1 MRTSRPQSI
10 VKTTKFTKCHE
21 VFFEQTINFVL
32 LRCPSWLEKFTTGMV
47 APQLLDRLKS
57 TFVEEKKI
65 SHYTILSKIG
75 SGGMGEVYLA
85 QDQKLDR
92 TVALKI
98 LPAEFASDPARMH
111 RFVQEAKAA
120 SALDHPNVAHIYEIG
135 ESDGT
140 NFIAMQ
146 YIEGTTLDA
155 YIKDRQLQSNE
166 ILDIA
171 IQVADALDVAGS
183 KGITHRD
190 IKSAN
195 IMITPRGQIK
205 VLDFGLAKVEQ
216 RTASQPETSKMETAA
231 GTTPGLILGTVQYMS
246 PEQALGKPVD
256 HRSDIYSLG
265 VVMYQLAT
273 AKLPFS
279 GSTSSDTLNRI
290 LNSQPEAIARFNYN
304 IDPALEH
311 IIRKCMEKDP
321 DRRYQSARELLI
333 DLKNLKRDTE
343 SGSRPELPARPAPK
357 NIMRYAV
364 VVGILAAVIA
374 GLYYFRSWRRSEI
387 RSLAV
392 LPFVNANANTEN
404 EWLGDGITE
413 TTINSL
419 SQIPDLKVMARSTV
433 DRYKGKSLDPQK
445 AGRDLKV
452 DAVLTG
458 NVSQQGDDLV
468 IGTELV
474 KVADGSLIWGEN
486 YRNKISDLVSMQR
499 AISEKISDELRTR
512 LTGEQKKVISK
523 QFSVNPEAYQL
534 YLKGR
539 FFWNKRG
546 EEDIKKAIELFN
558 QAISKDP
565 SYALAYVGL
574 ADCYVVKS
582 SPFSR
587 EVRLKKGTAAANKA
601 LELEPTLAEAYVSL
615 GAAKELDWDWKGAEK
630 LYRKAI
636 EINPNYPTAHQWLSE
651 ILVQSGRTEEGLNE
665 SRMALELDP
674 LSTIMNVSLAANLYF
689 ARKFDEAIAQCR
701 KTIELDPDSFMP
713 RERLI
718 QALLSKKEFTEAFS
732 EYEKLIKIYGV
743 YEEERAGIEA
753 VKQEYLTMGEEG
765 FWKKKLE
772 LDLDNFKKGYGTYYN
787 IAINYSMLRDNNSAF
802 LCLEKSVQARELQL
816 DELKVD
822 PRMDPLRSDPRFND
836 YLRRVNLE

>member
-1 MRTSRPQSI
+1 
-10 VKTTKFTKCHE
+10 
-21 VFFEQTINFVL
+21 
-32 LRCPSWLEKFTTGMV
+32 
-47 APQLLDRLKS
+47 
-57 TFVEEKKI
+57 
-65 SHYTILSKIG
+65 
-75 SGGMGEVYLA
+75 MGEVYLA

-98 LPAEFASDPARMH
+98 LPSEFASDPARMH

-146 YIEGTTLDA
+146 FIEGTTLDA

-171 IQVADALDVAGS
+171 IQIADALDVAGS
-183 KGITHRD
+183 KGIIHRD

-216 RTASQPETSKMETAA
+216 KTTSQSEASKMETAT
-231 GTTPGLILGTVQYMS
+231 GTTPGMILGTVQYMS

-273 AKLPFS
+273 TKLPFS
-279 GSTSSDTLNRI
+279 GSTPSDTLNRI

-333 DLKNLKRDTE
+333 DLKNLKRDSE
-343 SGSRPELPARPAPK
+343 STPRAELSHVKPK
-357 NIMRYAV
+357 PKSLLRYV
-364 VVGILAAVIA
+364 IVISILAIGIA
-374 GLYYFRSWRRSEI
+374 AIFYFRYTRRSEI

-392 LPFVNANANTEN
+392 LPFVNSNQDQSKA
-404 EWLGDGITE
+404 WLTDGITE

-433 DRYKGKSLDPQK
+433 DRYKGKALDPLK

-458 NVSQQGDDLV
+458 NVSQQGNDLV
-468 IGTELV
+468 IGAELV
-474 KVADGSLIWGEN
+474 KVEDGSLIWGEN

-499 AISEKISDELRTR
+499 TISEKISDELHAR
-512 LTGEQKKVISK
+512 LTGDQKKVISK
-523 QFSVNPEAYQL
+523 QFAVNPEAYEL

-539 FFWNKRG
+539 FFWNRRD
-546 EEDIKKAIELFN
+546 EEDIKKAIDFFQ
-558 QAISKDP
+558 QAIKKDP
-565 SYALAYVGL
+565 DYALAYVGL
-574 ADCYVVKS
+574 ADSYVVKS

-587 EVRLKKGTAAANKA
+587 EVRLEKGSEAANKA
-601 LELEPTLAEAYVSL
+601 LELEPKLAEAYVSL
-615 GAAKELDWDWKGAEK
+615 AATRELEWDWKGAEK

-636 EINPNYPTAHQWLSE
+636 ELNPNYPTAHQWLGE
-651 ILVQSGRTEEGLNE
+651 TLVQSGHFDEGLIE
-665 SRMALELDP
+665 SRRALELDP
-674 LSTIMNVSLAANLYF
+674 LATIMNVSLAANLYY

-718 QALLSKKEFTEAFS
+718 QALVEKKQFTEAFD
-732 EYEKLIKIYGV
+732 EYEKLAKIYGTFEKEKAEI
-743 YEEERAGIEA
+743 EEA
-753 VKQEYLTMGEEG
+753 KKEYLMLGEEG

-772 LDLDNFKKGYGTYYN
+772 IDLKNLSHGQGSYYN
-787 IAINYSMLRDNNSAF
+787 IAVNYSMLRENDLAF
-802 LCLEKSVQARELQL
+802 LLLDKSVKARELQL

-822 PRMDPLRSDPRFND
+822 PKMDPIRSDPRFND
-836 YLRRVNLE
+836 YVRRVNLE

>member
-1 MRTSRPQSI
+1 
-10 VKTTKFTKCHE
+10 
-21 VFFEQTINFVL
+21 
-32 LRCPSWLEKFTTGMV
+32 
-47 APQLLDRLKS
+47 
-57 TFVEEKKI
+57 
-65 SHYTILSKIG
+65 
-75 SGGMGEVYLA
+75 MGEVYLA

-98 LPAEFASDPARMH
+98 LPPEFASDPARMH

-146 YIEGTTLDA
+146 YIEGATLDS
-155 YIKDRQLQSNE
+155 YIKDRQVQSNE

-171 IQVADALDVAGS
+171 IQIADALDVAGS
-183 KGITHRD
+183 KGIIHRD

-195 IMITPRGQIK
+195 IMITPRGQVK

-216 RTASQPETSKMETAA
+216 KASSRAEASVMETAT
-231 GTTPGLILGTVQYMS
+231 GTTPGMILGTVQYMS
-246 PEQALGKPVD
+246 PEQALGKSVD

-265 VVMYQLAT
+265 IVMYQLAT
-273 AKLPFS
+273 GKLPFS
-279 GSTSSDTLNRI
+279 GSTPSDTLNRI
-290 LNSQPEAIARFNYN
+290 LNSQPEAIGRFNYN
-304 IDPALEH
+304 IDPALEN
-311 IIRKCMEKDP
+311 IIRKCMEKDA

-343 SGSRPELPARPAPK
+343 SGSRPQLQAQPARK
-357 NIMRYAV
+357 NILPYALIAIV
-364 VVGILAAVIA
+364 LAAVVIG
-374 GLYYFRSWRRSEI
+374 GLYYFRYAKRSEI

-392 LPFVNANANTEN
+392 LPFVNTNANPEN

-433 DRYKGKSLDPQK
+433 DRYKGKSFDPQK
-445 AGRDLKV
+445 AGKDLKV

-458 NVSQQGDDLV
+458 NVSQQGDDVV

-474 KVADGSLIWGEN
+474 KVEDGSLIWGEN

-499 AISEKISDELRTR
+499 TISEKISDELHAR
-512 LTGEQKKVISK
+512 LTGEQKKVISH

-546 EEDIKKAIELFN
+546 EDDIKKAVELFQ
-558 QAISKDP
+558 QAINKDP

-582 SPFSR
+582 APYSR
-587 EVRLKKGTAAANKA
+587 EVRLEKGAAAANKA

-615 GAAKELDWDWKGAEK
+615 GAVKELDWNWKDAER

-636 EINPNYPTAHQWLSE
+636 ELNPNYPTAHQWLGE
-651 ILVQSGRTEEGLNE
+651 ILVQSGRIEEGLNE
-665 SRMALELDP
+665 NHKALELDP
-674 LSTIMNVSLAANLYF
+674 LSTIMNVSLAANLYY
-689 ARKFDEAIAQCR
+689 ARKFDESIAQCR
-701 KTIELDPDSFMP
+701 KTMELDPESFMP

-718 QALLSKKEFTEAFS
+718 QNLLEKKEFDEGFS
-732 EYEKLIKIYGV
+732 EYEKLTKIYET
-743 YEEERAGIEA
+743 YEEEKADIEA
-753 VKQEYLTMGEEG
+753 VKEDYLKLGEEG

-772 LDLDNFKKGYGTYYN
+772 FDLKNFKKGQGTYYN
-787 IAINYSMLRDNNSAF
+787 IAVNYAMLRENDAAF
-802 LCLEKSVQARELQL
+802 ALLGKSIELRESQV
-816 DELKVD
+816 DQIKVD

-836 YLRRVNLE
+836 LLRKVNLL

>member
-1 MRTSRPQSI
+1 
-10 VKTTKFTKCHE
+10 
-21 VFFEQTINFVL
+21 
-32 LRCPSWLEKFTTGMV
+32 
-47 APQLLDRLKS
+47 
-57 TFVEEKKI
+57 
-65 SHYTILSKIG
+65 
-75 SGGMGEVYLA
+75 MGEVYLA

-98 LPAEFASDPARMH
+98 LPPEFASDPARMH

-146 YIEGTTLDA
+146 YIEGATLDS
-155 YIKDRQLQSNE
+155 YIKDRQVQSNE

-171 IQVADALDVAGS
+171 IQIADALDVAGS
-183 KGITHRD
+183 KGIIHRD

-195 IMITPRGQIK
+195 IMITPRGQVK

-216 RTASQPETSKMETAA
+216 KASSRAEASVMETAT
-231 GTTPGLILGTVQYMS
+231 GTTPGMILGTVQYMS
-246 PEQALGKPVD
+246 PEQALGKSVD

-265 VVMYQLAT
+265 IVMYQLAT
-273 AKLPFS
+273 GKLPFS
-279 GSTSSDTLNRI
+279 GSTPSDTLNRI
-290 LNSQPEAIARFNYN
+290 LNSQPEAIGRFNYN
-304 IDPALEH
+304 IDPALEN
-311 IIRKCMEKDP
+311 IIRKCMEKDA

-343 SGSRPELPARPAPK
+343 SGSRPQLQARPARK
-357 NIMRYAV
+357 NILPYALIAIV
-364 VVGILAAVIA
+364 LAAVVIG
-374 GLYYFRSWRRSEI
+374 GLYYFRYAKRSEI

-392 LPFVNANANTEN
+392 LPFVNTNANPEN

-433 DRYKGKSLDPQK
+433 DRYKGKSFDPQK
-445 AGRDLKV
+445 AGKDLKV

-474 KVADGSLIWGEN
+474 KVEDGSLIWGEN
-486 YRNKISDLVSMQR
+486 YRNKISDLVSMQQI
-499 AISEKISDELRTR
+499 ISEKISDELHAR
-512 LTGEQKKVISK
+512 LTGEQKKVISH

-546 EEDIKKAIELFN
+546 EDDIKKAVELFQ
-558 QAISKDP
+558 QAINKDP

-582 SPFSR
+582 APYSR
-587 EVRLKKGTAAANKA
+587 EVRLEKGAAAANKA

-615 GAAKELDWDWKGAEK
+615 GAVKELDWNWKDAER

-636 EINPNYPTAHQWLSE
+636 ELNPNYPTAHQWLGE
-651 ILVQSGRTEEGLNE
+651 ILVQSGRIEEGLNE
-665 SRMALELDP
+665 NHKALELDP
-674 LSTIMNVSLAANLYF
+674 LSTIMNVSLAANLYY
-689 ARKFDEAIAQCR
+689 ARKFDESIAQCR
-701 KTIELDPDSFMP
+701 KTMELDPESFMP

-718 QALLSKKEFTEAFS
+718 QNLLEKKEFDEGFS
-732 EYEKLIKIYGV
+732 EYEKLTKIYET
-743 YEEERAGIEA
+743 YEEEKADIEA
-753 VKQEYLTMGEEG
+753 VKEDYLKLGEEG

-772 LDLDNFKKGYGTYYN
+772 FDLKNFKKGQGTYYN
-787 IAINYSMLRDNNSAF
+787 IAVNYAMLRENDAAF
-802 LCLEKSVQARELQL
+802 ALLGKSIELRESQV
-816 DELKVD
+816 DQIKVD

-836 YLRRVNLE
+836 LLRKVNLL

>member
-1 MRTSRPQSI
+1 
-10 VKTTKFTKCHE
+10 
-21 VFFEQTINFVL
+21 
-32 LRCPSWLEKFTTGMV
+32 
-47 APQLLDRLKS
+47 
-57 TFVEEKKI
+57 
-65 SHYTILSKIG
+65 
-75 SGGMGEVYLA
+75 MGEVYLA

-92 TVALKI
+92 TIALKI
-98 LPAEFASDPARMH
+98 LPPEFASDPARMH

-155 YIKDRQLQSNE
+155 YTKDRQLQSTE

-171 IQVADALDVAGS
+171 IQIADALDVAGS
-183 KGITHRD
+183 KGIIHRD

-205 VLDFGLAKVEQ
+205 VLDFGLAKVEPK
-216 RTASQPETSKMETAA
+216 TTSHPEASKMETAT
-231 GTTPGLILGTVQYMS
+231 GTTPGMILGTVQYMS

-273 AKLPFS
+273 SKLPFS
-279 GSTSSDTLNRI
+279 GSSPSDTLNRI

-343 SGSRPELPARPAPK
+343 SSPRTEFRGVVSKQKSL
-357 NIMRYAV
+357 MRYAIV
-364 VVGILAAVIA
+364 IAILAVAIA
-374 GLYYFRSWRRSEI
+374 AIFYFRYAKRSEI

-392 LPFVNANANTEN
+392 LPFVNSNQDPSKS
-404 EWLGDGITE
+404 WLTDGITE

-419 SQIPDLKVMARSTV
+419 SQIPDLKVMAHSTV
-433 DRYKGKSLDPQK
+433 DRYKGKTLDPQK

-458 NVSQQGDDLV
+458 NVSQQGNDLV
-468 IGTELV
+468 IGAELV
-474 KVADGSLIWGEN
+474 KVDDGSLIWGEN

-499 AISEKISDELRTR
+499 TISEKISHELRTR
-512 LTGEQKKVISK
+512 LTGEQTKVISK
-523 QFSVNPEAYQL
+523 QFSVNPEAYEL

-539 FFWNKRG
+539 FFWNKRN
-546 EEDIKKAIELFN
+546 EDDIRKAIELFQ
-558 QAISKDP
+558 QAINKDP
-565 SYALAYVGL
+565 NYALAYVGL

-582 SPFSR
+582 APFSR
-587 EVRLKKGTAAANKA
+587 EVRLQKGNEAANKA
-601 LELEPTLAEAYVSL
+601 LELQPTLAEAYVSS
-615 GAAKELDWDWKGAEK
+615 GAAKELEWDWKGAEK

-636 EINPNYPTAHQWLSE
+636 ELNPNYPTAHQWLSE
-651 ILVQSGRTEEGLNE
+651 ILVQSGRIDEGLAE
-665 SRMALELDP
+665 SHRALELDP
-674 LSTIMNVSLAANLYF
+674 LATIMNVSLAANLYF
-689 ARKFDEAIAQCR
+689 ARRFDESIAQCR
-701 KTIELDPDSFMP
+701 KTIELDPESELP
-713 RERLI
+713 RNRLI
-718 QALLSKKEFTEAFS
+718 EGLLMKKHFTEAFS
-732 EYEKLIKIYGV
+732 EYEKLTKMLGV
-743 YEEERAGIEA
+743 YDKESAAIEA
-753 VKQEYLTMGEEG
+753 VKNEYSTLGEEG

-772 LDLDNFKKGYGTYYN
+772 FDLQNLSHGEGSYYN
-787 IAINYSMLRDNNSAF
+787 IAINYSMLRENDAAF
-802 LCLEKSVQARELQL
+802 FWLEKSVKSRELQL

-822 PRMDPLRSDPRFND
+822 PRMDPIQSDPRFKD
-836 YLRRVNLE
+836 FLHRVNLE

>member
-1 MRTSRPQSI
+1 MD
-10 VKTTKFTKCHE
+10 
-21 VFFEQTINFVL
+21 
-32 LRCPSWLEKFTTGMV
+32 EK
-47 APQLLDRLKS
+47 R
-57 TFVEEKKI
+57 I

-85 QDQKLDR
+85 KDEKLDR

-98 LPAEFASDPARMH
+98 LPPEFASDPARMH

-120 SALDHPNVAHIYEIG
+120 SALDHQNVAHIYEIG
-135 ESDGT
+135 ESNGT

-146 YIEGTTLDA
+146 YIEGATLET
-155 YIKDRQLQSNE
+155 YVKDRQLQSNE

-171 IQVADALDVAGS
+171 IQIADALDVAGA

-190 IKSAN
+190 IKAAN

-216 RTASQPETSKMETAA
+216 KTSSQPEASMMETAT
-231 GTTPGLILGTVQYMS
+231 GTSPGMILGTVQYMS

-273 AKLPFS
+273 GKLPFS
-279 GSTSSDTLNRI
+279 GNTPSETLNRI

-304 IDPALEH
+304 IDSALEH

-321 DRRYQSARELLI
+321 DRRYQSARELVI
-333 DLKNLKRDTE
+333 DLKNLKRDSE
-343 SGSRPELPARPAPK
+343 SSPHSEITRVVQTKQRSMVRYVIAIAILAMIALAA
-357 NIMRYAV
+357 IFYFRYAQ
-364 VVGILAAVIA
+364 
-374 GLYYFRSWRRSEI
+374 RSEI

-392 LPFVNANANTEN
+392 LPFVNSNQDPSKA
-404 EWLGDGITE
+404 WLTDGITE

-433 DRYKGKSLDPQK
+433 DRYKGKTLDPLK

-458 NVSQQGDDLV
+458 NISQQGNDLV
-468 IGTELV
+468 IGAELV
-474 KVADGSLIWGEN
+474 KVDDGSLIWGDN

-499 AISEKISDELRTR
+499 TISERISDELHVR
-512 LTGEQKKVISK
+512 LTGAQKKVISK
-523 QFSVNPEAYQL
+523 QFTTNPETYEL

-539 FFWNKRG
+539 FFWNKRD
-546 EEDIKKAIELFN
+546 EEDIRKAIDFFQ
-558 QAISKDP
+558 QAINKDP
-565 SYALAYVGL
+565 NYALAYVGL
-574 ADCYVVKS
+574 ADSYVVRS

-587 EVRLKKGTAAANKA
+587 EVRLEKGSAAANKA

-615 GAAKELDWDWKGAEK
+615 AATRELEWDWKVSEK

-636 EINPNYPTAHQWLSE
+636 ELNPNYPTAHQWLGE
-651 ILVQSGRTEEGLNE
+651 LLVQDGRIDEGLIE
-665 SRMALELDP
+665 SRKALEMDP
-674 LSTIMNVSLAANLYF
+674 LATIMNVSMAANLYN
-689 ARKFDEAIAQCR
+689 ARRFDEAIAQCR
-701 KTIELDPDSFMP
+701 KSIELDPDSFMP

-718 QALLSKKEFTEAFS
+718 QCLVAKKQFTEAFV
-732 EYEKLIKIYGV
+732 EYEKLVKIYGT
-743 YEEERAGIEA
+743 YEKEKADIEA
-753 VKQEYLTMGEEG
+753 TKEEYLSLGEEG

-772 LDLDNFKKGYGTYYN
+772 IDLANLKKGQGSLYN
-787 IAINYSMLRDNNSAF
+787 IVKNYSMLRDNDLAF
-802 LCLEKSVQARELQL
+802 MWLERSVKAHEPQL
-816 DELKVD
+816 DQLKVD
-822 PRMDPLRSDPRFND
+822 PTIDPIRSDPRFDD
-836 YLRRVNLE
+836 YLRRVNFK

>member
-1 MRTSRPQSI
+1 
-10 VKTTKFTKCHE
+10 
-21 VFFEQTINFVL
+21 
-32 LRCPSWLEKFTTGMV
+32 
-47 APQLLDRLKS
+47 
-57 TFVEEKKI
+57 
-65 SHYTILSKIG
+65 
-75 SGGMGEVYLA
+75 MGEVYLA

-98 LPAEFASDPARMH
+98 LPPEFASDPARMH

-146 YIEGTTLDA
+146 YIEGATLDS
-155 YIKDRQLQSNE
+155 YLKDRQLQSNE

-171 IQVADALDVAGS
+171 IQIADALDVAGS
-183 KGITHRD
+183 KGIIHRD

-195 IMITPRGQIK
+195 IMITPRGQVK

-216 RTASQPETSKMETAA
+216 KASSRAEASVMETAT
-231 GTTPGLILGTVQYMS
+231 GTTPGMILGTVQYMS
-246 PEQALGKPVD
+246 PEQALGKSVD

-273 AKLPFS
+273 GKLPFS
-279 GSTSSDTLNRI
+279 GSTPSDTLNRI
-290 LNSQPEAIARFNYN
+290 LNSQPEAIGRFNYN
-304 IDPALEH
+304 IDPALES
-311 IIRKCMEKDP
+311 IIRKCMEKDA

-343 SGSRPELPARPAPK
+343 SGSRPQLQAPSARK
-357 NIMRYAV
+357 NILPYALIAI
-364 VVGILAAVIA
+364 ILTAVAIA
-374 GLYYFRSWRRSEI
+374 GLYFFRYVKRSEI

-392 LPFVNANANTEN
+392 LPFVNTNANPEN

-445 AGRDLKV
+445 AGKELKV

-458 NVSQQGDDLV
+458 NVSQQGNDLV
-468 IGTELV
+468 IGAELV
-474 KVADGSLIWGEN
+474 KVEDGSLIWGDN

-499 AISEKISDELRTR
+499 TISEKISDELHAR
-512 LTGEQKKVISK
+512 LTGEQKKVIS
-523 QFSVNPEAYQL
+523 QRLPVNPEAYQL

-546 EEDIKKAIELFN
+546 EDDIKKAIGFFE
-558 QAISKDP
+558 QAIAKDP
-565 SYALAYVGL
+565 SYALAYVGI

-587 EVRLKKGTAAANKA
+587 EVRLEKGSAAANKA

-615 GAAKELDWDWKGAEK
+615 GAVKELDWNWKDAER

-636 EINPNYPTAHQWLSE
+636 ELNPNYPTAHQWLSE
-651 ILVQSGRTEEGLNE
+651 ILVQTGRIEEGLNE
-665 SRMALELDP
+665 NHKALELDP
-674 LSTIMNVSLAANLYF
+674 LATIMNVSLAANLFY
-689 ARKFDEAIAQCR
+689 ARRFDESIAQCR
-701 KTIELDPDSFMP
+701 KIMELDPESFMP

-718 QALLSKKEFTEAFS
+718 QNLIEKKEFNEGFS
-732 EYEKLIKIYGV
+732 EYEKLTKIYGI
-743 YEEERAGIEA
+743 YEKEKAGIEA
-753 VKQEYLTMGEEG
+753 VKEDYLKMGEEG

-772 LDLDNFKKGYGTYYN
+772 IDLENFKKGQGTYYN
-787 IAINYSMLRDNNSAF
+787 IAINYSKLRDNDMAF
-802 LCLEKSVQARELQL
+802 AWLDKSIAVRESQAEQ
-816 DELKVD
+816 LKVD
-822 PRMDPLRSDPRFND
+822 PRMDPLRSDPRFNE
-836 YLRRVNLE
+836 YVRKVNLP

>member
-1 MRTSRPQSI
+1 
-10 VKTTKFTKCHE
+10 VD
-21 VFFEQTINFVL
+21 
-32 LRCPSWLEKFTTGMV
+32 EK
-47 APQLLDRLKS
+47 R
-57 TFVEEKKI
+57 I

-98 LPAEFASDPARMH
+98 LPPEFASDAARMH

-155 YIKDRQLQSNE
+155 YLKDRQLQSNE

-171 IQVADALDVAGS
+171 IQIADALDVAGS

-205 VLDFGLAKVEQ
+205 VLDFGLAKMEQ
-216 RTASQPETSKMETAA
+216 KASSQAEASVMETAT
-231 GTTPGLILGTVQYMS
+231 GTTPGMILGTVQYMS
-246 PEQALGKPVD
+246 PEQALGKTVD
-256 HRSDIYSLG
+256 HRSDLYSLG

-273 AKLPFS
+273 GKLPFA
-279 GSTSSDTLNRI
+279 GSTPSDTLNRI
-290 LNSQPEAIARFNYN
+290 LNSQPEAIGRFNYN
-304 IDPALEH
+304 IDPALEN
-311 IIRKCMEKDP
+311 IIRKCMEKDA

-343 SGSRPELPARPAPK
+343 SGSRPHLQPAPARK
-357 NIMRYAV
+357 SMTRYALMAAV
-364 VVGILAAVIA
+364 LAAAIA
-374 GLYYFRSWRRSEI
+374 GVLYYLQSTKRSEI

-392 LPFVNANANTEN
+392 LPFVNTNANPEN

-433 DRYKGKSLDPQK
+433 DRYKGKSMDPQK
-445 AGRDLKV
+445 AGRELKV

-458 NVSQQGDDLV
+458 NVSQQGTDLV
-468 IGTELV
+468 IGAELV
-474 KVADGSLIWGEN
+474 KVEDGSLIWGEN

-499 AISEKISDELRTR
+499 RISETISDELHTR

-523 QFSVNPEAYQL
+523 QFTTNPEAYEL

-539 FFWNKRG
+539 FFWNKRD
-546 EEDIKKAIELFN
+546 EEDIKKAMDFFQ
-558 QAISKDP
+558 QAINKDP
-565 SYALAYVGL
+565 NYALAYVGL
-574 ADCYVVKS
+574 ADSYVVRS

-587 EVRLKKGTAAANKA
+587 EIRLEKGSAAANKA

-615 GAAKELDWDWKGAEK
+615 AASRELEWDWKGSEK

-636 EINPNYPTAHQWLSE
+636 ELNPNYPTAHQWLGE
-651 ILVQSGRTEEGLNE
+651 LLVQDGRIDEGLME
-665 SRMALELDP
+665 SRKALELDP
-674 LSTIMNVSLAANLYF
+674 LATIMNVSLAANLYN
-689 ARKFDEAIAQCR
+689 ARRFDEAIAQCR
-701 KTIELDPDSFMP
+701 KSIELDPESFMP

-718 QALLSKKEFTEAFS
+718 QCLVAKKQFTEAFV
-732 EYEKLIKIYGV
+732 EYEKLAKIYGT
-743 YEEERAGIEA
+743 YEQEKSGIEA
-753 VKQEYLTMGEEG
+753 AKEEYLSLGEEG

-772 LDLDNFKKGYGTYYN
+772 IDLVNLKKGQGSIYN
-787 IAINYSMLRDNNSAF
+787 MVVNYSMLRQNDLAF
-802 LCLEKSVQARELQL
+802 TWLDRSVNAHESQL
-816 DELKVD
+816 DQLKVD
-822 PRMDPLRSDPRFND
+822 PRIDPLRSDPRLDD
-836 YLRRVNLE
+836 YLRRVNFK

>member
-1 MRTSRPQSI
+1 
-10 VKTTKFTKCHE
+10 VD
-21 VFFEQTINFVL
+21 
-32 LRCPSWLEKFTTGMV
+32 EK
-47 APQLLDRLKS
+47 R
-57 TFVEEKKI
+57 I

-135 ESDGT
+135 EADGT

-146 YIEGTTLDA
+146 YIEGATLDS

-171 IQVADALDVAGS
+171 TQIADALDVAGS

-195 IMITPRGQIK
+195 IMITPRGQVK

-216 RTASQPETSKMETAA
+216 KASSQAEASVMETAT
-231 GTTPGLILGTVQYMS
+231 GTTPGMILGTVQYMS

-273 AKLPFS
+273 GKLPFS
-279 GSTSSDTLNRI
+279 GSTPSDTLNRI
-290 LNSQPEAIARFNYN
+290 LNSQPEAIGRFNYD
-304 IDPALEH
+304 IDPALEN
-311 IIRKCMEKDP
+311 IIRKCMEKDA
-321 DRRYQSARELLI
+321 DRRYQTARELLI

-343 SGSRPELPARPAPK
+343 SGSRPQLQAPRLRKNRLP
-357 NIMRYAV
+357 YALIAI
-364 VVGILAAVIA
+364 ILAAAAIA
-374 GLYYFRSWRRSEI
+374 GLYYFRFAKRSEI
-387 RSLAV
+387 HSLAV
-392 LPFVNANANTEN
+392 LPFVNTNSNPEN

-474 KVADGSLIWGEN
+474 KVEDGSLIWGEN

-499 AISEKISDELRTR
+499 TISEKISDELHAR
-512 LTGEQKKVISK
+512 LTGEQKKVIS
-523 QFSVNPEAYQL
+523 QRLSGNPEAYQL

-546 EEDIKKAIELFN
+546 EEDIKKAIGLFQ
-558 QAISKDP
+558 QAINKDP

-582 SPFSR
+582 APFSR
-587 EVRLKKGTAAANKA
+587 EVRLQKGSEAANKA
-601 LELEPTLAEAYVSL
+601 LKLEPTLAEAYVSL
-615 GAAKELDWDWKGAEK
+615 GAVKELDWDWKGAEK
-630 LYRKAI
+630 MYRKAI
-636 EINPNYPTAHQWLSE
+636 ELNPNYPTAHQWLSE
-651 ILVQSGRTEEGLNE
+651 ILVQSGRMEEGLNE
-665 SRMALELDP
+665 NHRALELDP
-674 LSTIMNVSLAANLYF
+674 LATIMNVSLAANLYY
-689 ARKFDEAIAQCR
+689 ARKFDESIAQCR
-701 KTIELDPDSFMP
+701 KTIELDPESFMP

-718 QALLSKKEFTEAFS
+718 QALLAKSDYANAFS
-732 EYEKLIKIYGV
+732 EYENLTKIYGT
-743 YEEERAGIEA
+743 YEKEKAGIEA
-753 VKQEYLTMGEEG
+753 VKEEYFKLGEEG

-772 LDLDNFKKGYGTYYN
+772 FDLDNFKKGQGSFYN
-787 IAINYSMLRDNNSAF
+787 IAVNYSMLRDNDSAF

-836 YLRRVNLE
+836 YLRKLNLL

>member
-1 MRTSRPQSI
+1 
-10 VKTTKFTKCHE
+10 
-21 VFFEQTINFVL
+21 
-32 LRCPSWLEKFTTGMV
+32 
-47 APQLLDRLKS
+47 
-57 TFVEEKKI
+57 
-65 SHYTILSKIG
+65 
-75 SGGMGEVYLA
+75 MGEVYLA

-98 LPAEFASDPARMH
+98 LPSEFASDPARMH

-171 IQVADALDVAGS
+171 IQIADALDVAGS
-183 KGITHRD
+183 KGIIHRD

-216 RTASQPETSKMETAA
+216 KATSQPEASKMETAT
-231 GTTPGLILGTVQYMS
+231 GTTPGMILGTVQYMS
-246 PEQALGKPVD
+246 PEQALGKPID

-273 AKLPFS
+273 TKLPFS
-279 GSTSSDTLNRI
+279 GSTPSDTLNRI

-333 DLKNLKRDTE
+333 DLKNLKRDSE
-343 SGSRPELPARPAPK
+343 STPRAELSHVIPK
-357 NIMRYAV
+357 QKSLMRYAIV
-364 VVGILAAVIA
+364 IAILAVAIA
-374 GLYYFRSWRRSEI
+374 SIYYFRFAKRNEI

-392 LPFVNANANTEN
+392 LPFVNSNQDPSKS
-404 EWLGDGITE
+404 WLSDGITE

-433 DRYKGKSLDPQK
+433 DRYKGKTIDPQK

-458 NVSQQGDDLV
+458 NVSQQGNDLL
-468 IGTELV
+468 IGAELV
-474 KVADGSLIWGEN
+474 KVEDGSLIWGEN

-499 AISEKISDELRTR
+499 TISEKISDELHAR

-523 QFSVNPEAYQL
+523 QFAVNPEAYEL

-539 FFWNKRG
+539 FFWNRRD
-546 EEDIKKAIELFN
+546 EEDIKKAIDFFQ
-558 QAISKDP
+558 QAINKDP
-565 SYALAYVGL
+565 NYALAYVGL
-574 ADCYVVKS
+574 ADSYVVKS

-587 EVRLKKGTAAANKA
+587 EVRLKKGSEAANKA
-601 LELEPTLAEAYVSL
+601 LELEPKLAEAYVSL
-615 GAAKELDWDWKGAEK
+615 AATKELEWDWNGAEN

-636 EINPNYPTAHQWLSE
+636 ELNPNYPTAHQWLSE
-651 ILVQSGRTEEGLNE
+651 TLVQSGRFDEGLIE
-665 SRMALELDP
+665 SRKALELDP
-674 LSTIMNVSLAANLYF
+674 LATIMNVSLAANLYY
-689 ARKFDEAIAQCR
+689 ARKFDESIAQCR

-718 QALLSKKEFTEAFS
+718 QSLVAKKQFTEAFD
-732 EYEKLIKIYGV
+732 EYEKLAKIYGTFEKEKAV
-743 YEEERAGIEA
+743 IEEA
-753 VKQEYLTMGEEG
+753 KKEYLTLGEEG

-772 LDLDNFKKGYGTYYN
+772 IDLKNFSNGQGSYYN
-787 IAINYSMLRDNNSAF
+787 IAVNYSMLRENDPAF
-802 LCLEKSVQARELQL
+802 LLLDKSVKARELQL

-822 PRMDPLRSDPRFND
+822 PRMDPLRSDPRFDD
-836 YLRRVNLE
+836 YLRRVNLK